1 MNSRFGMA
9 TVCPQGFSPNKKYRA
24 KRGQRECL
32 KDKFKISLAQ
42 LQQIAHS
49 HGISVFKRRK
59 DGTGFTK
66 KPLKKRELKTLLT
79 KHGVS
84 YGQPVRHS
92 IQPQP
97 PADEPGFFSRLFGLG
112 DDEPVQGVPVAT
124 VVPPPPLPVPA
135 AAAMPKITPPPPPPY
150 AAAAAMPKIT
160 PPPPPQSSRDIQR
173 YRQLER
179 LLKEKRDEVQE
190 ALEAQKEGIERL
202 GDAIRKAQADPST
215 RNMGEARYYQTYTS
229 GLKAKAENLI
239 QEKEELQQ
247 RLEEARRRANL
258 FGMATVCPPGYA
270 PNPKWRRKPGQRQCL
285 KVKRSKPTLKDVQR
299 LAKQNG
305 IPIYKLRKDGKGY
318 TKTPVTARTLKA
330 RMTSRNIPW
339 DVIL

>member
-9 TVCPQGFSPNKKYRA
+9 TVCPPGFSPNKKYRA

-92 IQPQP
+92 TQQQP
-97 PADEPGFFSRLFGLG
+97 PAEEPGFFSRLFGG
-112 DDEPVQGVPVAT
+112 SDEPVQGVPVAT
-124 VVPPPPLPVPA
+124 VV
-135 AAAMPKITPPPPPPY
+135 TPPPPPPPP
-150 AAAAAMPKIT
+150 AAAAAAAIPRVD
-160 PPPPPQSSRDIQR
+160 PPPPPQSTRDIQR

-179 LLKEKRDEVQE
+179 LLQEKRAEVQE
-190 ALEAQKEGIERL
+190 ALDAQREGLERL
-202 GDAIRKAQADPST
+202 GEAIRTAQADPT
-215 RNMGEARYYQTYTS
+215 ARNMAEARRYQAYTN
-229 GLKAKAENLI
+229 GLKDKAENLV

-258 FGMATVCPPGYA
+258 FGMATVCLPGYA
-270 PNPKWRRKPGQRQCL
+270 PNPKWRKKPGQRQCI
-285 KVKRSKPTLKDVQR
+285 KVKRSKPKLKDVQR

-318 TKTPVTARTLKA
+318 TKTPVSARTLKA